1 MKLNT
6 VKNLMVPL
14 SEFIAISEE
23 ATLYEAVIAL
33 EKDREAFDQNRYR
46 HRVVLVHDRNNKIV
60 GKVGQ
65 FDVIH
70 ALEPKY
76 GEIEDQ
82 ISLSR
87 FGYTAMDMKSLLKE
101 YKLWNKPLNDICQ
114 KANQYKIKSFMHTP
128 TEGEYVDENAALDEA
143 INQIFIGRHQ
153 SLLVTR
159 EKEIVGIL
167 RQTDIYMEIVQ
178 SIKACKF

>member
-1 MKLNT
+1 
-6 VKNLMVPL
+6 MVPL
-14 SEFIAISEE
+14 SEFVTISEE
-23 ATLYEAVIAL
+23 ATLYEAVMAL
-33 EKDREAFDQNRYR
+33 EKDREAFDQKRYR
-46 HRVVLVHDRNNKIV
+46 HRVVLVHDINNRIV

-76 GEIEDQ
+76 CEIEDQ

-87 FGYTAMDMKSLLKE
+87 FGYTPMDMKSLLKE
-101 YKLWNKPLNDICQ
+101 YKLWNQPLNDICQ

-128 TEGEYVDENAALDEA
+128 TEGEYVDENATLDEA
-143 INQIFIGRHQ
+143 INQIFIGSHK

-167 RQTDIYMEIVQ
+167 RQTDVYMEIVQ
-178 SIKACKF
+178 AIKSCKL

>member
-1 MKLNT
+1 MKSNS
-6 VKNLMVPL
+6 VKNLMIPL
-14 SEFIAISEE
+14 SEFATISEA
-23 ATLYEAVIAL
+23 ATLYDAVIAL

-46 HRVVLVHDRNNKIV
+46 HRTVFVHDGNNRIV

-76 GEIEDQ
+76 EEIGDQ

-87 FGYTAMDMKSLLKE
+87 FGYTPLDMKSLLKE
-101 YKLWNKPLNDICQ
+101 YKLWNQPLNDICP

-128 TEGEYVDENAALDEA
+128 TEGEYVDENATLDEA
-143 INQIFIGRHQ
+143 INQILIGRHQ

-159 EKEIVGIL
+159 GKDIVGIL
-167 RQTDIYMEIVQ
+167 RQTDVYMEIVQ
-178 SIKACKF
+178 TIKACKL